1 MRRDEQP
8 YVGSPVERF
17 EDLRL
22 LRGQGQFVDDLH
34 LDGMLHAAVL
44 RSPLAHAKITGI
56 ELDEALSAD
65 GVVGIFTAADF
76 ASEIPRIPVRLFPR
90 AELCPFEQP
99 VIASERVR
107 YVGEPVAVVV
117 AKTAALAEDA
127 LELIS
132 VDFESLEP
140 VSNIGLG
147 DFSLSA
153 VPKPAAALFDDYPT
167 NRATTYSVT
176 KGSIEGI
183 FESAPYKRREKFY
196 AHRHTG
202 VTMETRGIVA
212 TWDSDRNCMRVYG
225 ASKVPFANRK
235 ILAKLMELP
244 ETSVEMIE
252 GDAGG
257 SYGVRGE
264 FFPEDFL
271 IPFAA
276 RHLQRP
282 VKWIEDRREHFLSI
296 SHARDAEADIEIA
309 CERDGR
315 ILGLRGSI
323 RVDVGA
329 YLRTAGVIS
338 PRNAGQFL
346 PGPYRFP
353 NFDIQVAV
361 ELSNKSPSG
370 TYRGPGRYEADFFR
384 ERLFDLVADE
394 LGIDP
399 VSFRRLNL
407 VSESELPYAMPT
419 VDPSPNPTALDSGV
433 YEQVLDMCL
442 EKAGWAEKQQLQGKE
457 IDGLFHGLAVGC
469 FIEGGAAGPSENAK
483 IELDENGNFLIYV
496 GSSLVGQGLQTVLS
510 QISADALGVNIDC
523 VRILHGSTIYVKD
536 GWGSYHS
543 RSTVMGGSAILL
555 CVNDFVPMME
565 QVGAEMLGLNVGDVR
580 FVGGKL
586 VAPDGRSLPLSAIAD
601 RRLSVERTFFNSKH
615 TFSYGTHVVHIS
627 VDVGTGRVNVLDY
640 VAVEDPGVIV
650 NPVTLHGQSVGA
662 IVQGLG
668 GTLMEHL
675 VYDEGGQILTASFA
689 DYPLPLASDFPN
701 IRSYSVALRPSPNNP
716 LGIKGAGE
724 GGIIPVGGLI
734 ANAVAN
740 ALRSFDV
747 QPKSLPLS
755 PPEVWKLVR
764 DAST

>member
-1 MRRDEQP
+1 MKRDKLP

-22 LRGQGQFVDDLH
+22 LRGQGQFIDDLH

-44 RSPLAHAKITGI
+44 RSPVAHAKITHI
-56 ELDEALSAD
+56 ELDEALEID
-65 GVVGIFTAADF
+65 GVVRIFTAFDF
-76 ASEIPRIPVRLFPR
+76 SEDIPRIPVRLFPR
-90 AELCPFEQP
+90 PELSPFEQP
-99 VIASERVR
+99 VIARERVR

-132 VDFESLEP
+132 FDFESLES
-140 VSNIGLG
+140 VSDIGLG
-147 DFSLSA
+147 DLSFDA
-153 VPKPAAALFDDYPT
+153 VRKPAVALFDDYPE

-196 AHRHTG
+196 VHRHTG
-202 VTMETRGIVA
+202 ITMETRGIVA
-212 TWDSDRNCMRVYG
+212 AWDAARNCMRVYG

-235 ILAKLMELP
+235 ILARLMKLP

-276 RHLQRP
+276 MHLQRP

-296 SHARDAEADIEIA
+296 SHARDVQADLEIA

-338 PRNAGQFL
+338 PRNAAQFL
-346 PGPYRFP
+346 PGPYRVP
-353 NFDIQVAV
+353 NIDINVAV
-361 ELSNKSPSG
+361 ELSNKAPSG

-394 LGIDP
+394 LQIDP

-407 VSESELPYAMPT
+407 VKESELPYTMPT

-442 EKAGWAEKQQLQGKE
+442 EKASWDEKKSLQGKE
-457 IDGLFHGLAVGC
+457 VDGLYHGLAVGC

-483 IELDENGNFLIYV
+483 IELDEAGNFLIFV

-510 QISADALGVNIDC
+510 QISADALGVDIDRI
-523 VRILHGSTIYVKD
+523 RILHGSTIYVKD

-555 CVNDFVPMME
+555 CVKDFVPLME
-565 QVGAEMLGLNVGDVR
+565 QVGAEMLGMDLGEVR
-580 FVGGKL
+580 FVGGEL
-586 VAPDGRSLPLSAIAD
+586 VALDGRSLPLSAIAD
-601 RRLSVERTFFNSKH
+601 RCLSVERTFFNSKH
-615 TFSYGTHVVHIS
+615 TFSYGTHVAHVG
-627 VDVGTGRVNVLDY
+627 VDVGTGRVSILDY

-675 VYDEGGQILTASFA
+675 VYDEAGQMLTASFV
-689 DYPLPLASDFPN
+689 DYPMPLASDFPN
-701 IRSYSVALRPSPNNP
+701 IRSYSIALRPSPNNP

-740 ALRSFDV
+740 ALRSFKV
-747 QPKSLPLS
+747 QPKCLPLS
-755 PPEVWKLVR
+755 PPIVWRLVQQ
-764 DAST
+764 ASA